1 MSISTGRATQPSS
14 GPPRRDHGFHPVR
27 VSRVIEET
35 DEAISVALEVPEEL
49 RDSFEY
55 RAGQFVT
62 FQVQIDGQQH
72 LRSYSMSSSPEV
84 DDEFRITVKRVPE
97 GVVSTWLTRSL
108 AEGDV
113 LQSTCP
119 AGVFTLGTGSGD
131 IVGFAGG
138 SGITPI
144 FSLIKTA
151 LATTSRRVRLLYA
164 NRDAPAT
171 IFRAELDALAQQH
184 GDRFEVVHHFDVD
197 EGFVDDDEVRP
208 YVSGGP
214 ETDYYICGPTP
225 FMDLVESTLQSGGV
239 GADRIHI
246 ERFGPAA
253 LPEEPT
259 DALAGTVGDT
269 GGASGPA
276 EASAATQVTIELDG
290 RTATGQHRPGTT
302 ILQTA
307 RSMGLTPPY
316 SCEAGDC
323 ATCMAKLT
331 EGAATMHANN
341 ALFDDEVEGGWV
353 LTCQAVPTTPTI
365 HVIYGYEED

>member
-1 MSISTGRATQPSS
+1 MSISTGRGTQPPSAQ
-14 GPPRRDHGFHPVR
+14 PRRDHGFHPVR
-27 VSRVIEET
+27 VRRVIVET
-35 DEAISVALEVPEEL
+35 DEAVSIALDVPDEL
-49 RDSFEY
+49 RESFAY

-62 FQVQIDGQQH
+62 FRLQIDGEQH

-84 DDEFRITVKRVPE
+84 DEEFRVTVKRVPE

-108 AEGDV
+108 AAGDV
-113 LQSTCP
+113 LHSTCP

-131 IVGFAGG
+131 IVCFAAG

-151 LATTSRRVRLLYA
+151 LATTHRRVRLLYA
-164 NRDAPAT
+164 NRDASAT
-171 IFRAELDALAQQH
+171 IFRAELDTLAERY
-184 GDRFEVVHHFDVD
+184 GDRFEVVHHFDID
-197 EGFVDDDEVRP
+197 RGFVDTDEIRA
-208 YVSGGP
+208 YVSGSP
-214 ETDYYICGPTP
+214 DTDYYICGPTP
-225 FMDLVESTLQSGGV
+225 FMDLVEATLAAGAVGGE
-239 GADRIHI
+239 RIHI

-253 LPEEPT
+253 PEET
-259 DALAGTVGDT
+259 IGQLDGTVT
-269 GGASGPA
+269 APEPA
-276 EASAATQVTIELDG
+276 AAPADVTQVTIELDG
-290 RTATGQHRPGTT
+290 RTETAPHRPGTT

-307 RSMGLTPPY
+307 RSMGLSPPY